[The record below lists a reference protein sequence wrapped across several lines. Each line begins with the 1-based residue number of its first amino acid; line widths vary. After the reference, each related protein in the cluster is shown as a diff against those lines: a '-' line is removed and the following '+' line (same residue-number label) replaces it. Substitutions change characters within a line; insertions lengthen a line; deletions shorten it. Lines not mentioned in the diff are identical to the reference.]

1 MGTDSESGAKVR
13 CLGLTRSIHPGST
26 SRTLHLPVLGDGIH
40 DQTFEMFRR
49 AKLMLD
55 AIPEHIAEE
64 ADASGMLHGDLGLTD
79 AAGKP
84 LCAAIRPPTITWSS
98 SPY

>member
-1 MGTDSESGAKVR
+1 MT
-13 CLGLTRSIHPGST
+13 
-26 SRTLHLPVLGDGIH
+26 
-40 DQTFEMFRR
+40 RR

-55 AIPEHIAEE
+55 AIPEHIVEQ
-64 ADASGMLHGDLGLTD
+64 ADASGVLHGDLGLTD